1 NRSEAD
7 GVSAGLRLSSQVEAD
22 GQGDARAIIDDD
34 LLGEL
39 LAELGVENARDR
51 VGGAAGGLR
60 PAGTDW
66 LVRVLRRRASR
77 ECAGN
82 EQQHQSKCA
91 HAAAL
96 PMRF

>member
-1 NRSEAD
+1 MKRNSHERPP
-7 GVSAGLRLSSQVEAD
+7 
-22 GQGDARAIIDDD
+22 DDD

-39 LAELGVENARDR
+39 LAELGAEDARDR

-60 PAGTDW
+60 DDEPDR
-66 LVRVLRRRASR
+66 LVRVLRRRTGR

-91 HAAAL
+91 HAASL